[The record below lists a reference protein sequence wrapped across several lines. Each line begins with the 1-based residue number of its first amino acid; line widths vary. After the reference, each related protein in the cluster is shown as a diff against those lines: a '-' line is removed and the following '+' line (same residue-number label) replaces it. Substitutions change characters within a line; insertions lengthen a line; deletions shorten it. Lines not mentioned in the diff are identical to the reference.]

1 MASYI
6 PDQGDIVW
14 IDFNPSAGKEIMK
27 RRPAYVIS
35 KKALNSHT
43 GMAIVAPVTSTLRGV
58 QLEVVISSFT
68 KTQGAIL
75 VHQLKSLDYKK
86 RQIKFIERCPFE
98 IIQKVKAIA
107 TVLVD

>member
-1 MASYI
+1 
-6 PDQGDIVW
+6 
-14 IDFNPSAGKEIMK
+14 
-27 RRPAYVIS
+27 
-35 KKALNSHT
+35 
-43 GMAIVAPVTSTLRGV
+43 
-58 QLEVVISSFT
+58 
-68 KTQGAIL
+68 L